1 MEITFVT
8 IVLGMIVS
16 FTFPLLIVS
25 CVLVYIL
32 WSRDGKTISSDVES
46 ESKNLNSVITH
57 SEDPKLLKVINNL
70 YSVIQRLAF
79 QESDNVQSSLYFG
92 NQIGFKKTASVATK
106 LIRFGRIRD
115 IEGLDR
121 LTSHL
126 TGVVIIRNPVLVSE
140 NSDQEKDKKAH
151 PQLQIMS

>member
-1 MEITFVT
+1 MEITIVT

-46 ESKNLNSVITH
+46 ESENLNSVITH
-57 SEDPKLLKVINNL
+57 SEDPKVLKVINNL
-70 YSVIQRLAF
+70 YSIIQRLAF
-79 QESDNVQSSLYFG
+79 QESNNVQSSSYFG
-92 NQIGFKKTASVATK
+92 TQNRLKKTESVASK

-126 TGVVIIRNPVLVSE
+126 TGVVIIRNPVLISE
-140 NSDQEKDKKAH
+140 NSDQEKDNKAH
-151 PQLQIMS
+151 TQLQIMS

>member
-1 MEITFVT
+1 MEITIVT

-46 ESKNLNSVITH
+46 ESKNLNTVITH
-57 SEDPKLLKVINNL
+57 SEDAKLLKVINNL
-70 YSVIQRLAF
+70 YSIIQRFAF
-79 QESDNVQSSLYFG
+79 QESDNVQSSSYFG
-92 NQIGFKKTASVATK
+92 NQIRLKKTASVATK

-140 NSDQEKDKKAH
+140 NSDQEKEKKAH

>member
-79 QESDNVQSSLYFG
+79 QESDNVQSSSYFG
-92 NQIGFKKTASVATK
+92 NQIGLKKTASVATK